1 MIRGDSFMENEEILE
16 SISVVTKDG
25 RIISIRD
32 AIKSDEDC
40 SISKGWTV
48 LSKSL
53 ADGLPSE

>member
-48 LSKSL
+48 LSKPL
-53 ADGLPSE
+53 SED